1 MNTALKCDQSYE
13 APSAVLSQGTTCFS
27 AFLEI
32 LVNLTWPLLKRVL
45 KLVEGLTF
53 AKENQAADFE
63 GKGTDICKKR
73 ELALNNTTVVIMK
86 LSSLLKPILYMK
98 SAAVLC
104 VC

>member
-13 APSAVLSQGTTCFS
+13 ASSAVLSQGTTWFS

-32 LVNLTWPLLKRVL
+32 LVNLTWSLLKRVL

-63 GKGTDICKKR
+63 GKGTDMYEHLQETR
-73 ELALNNTTVVIMK
+73 VST
-86 LSSLLKPILYMK
+86 
-98 SAAVLC
+98 
-104 VC
+104 